1 MESTEIPTKQ
11 AHHSELTR
19 CLYCNTPVST
29 EQRFCCS
36 GCEEAY
42 GNIEEAKSTAP
53 EQKPF
58 FSVFAVQDSAGHYS
72 LTLSIKNIHCAACVQ
87 RVERGL
93 YEHEGVLSARVN
105 MSTDRL
111 TYSWKGAK
119 EYGDILANAVI
130 NLGYDL
136 VPFGGSKKDHS
147 NDQEKYLLRCLAVAG
162 FAMGNLMMISIG
174 LWSEESKLMGNA
186 TQDFLHWV
194 SIVIALPAI
203 MYAGRPFFYS
213 AISVLKKRHTNMDV
227 PISLAIILASAM
239 SVSETINHGEHIYFD
254 SAVMLLFF
262 LLIGRYLDVR
272 AKGKAKESAQELL
285 SKMQGTAT
293 VLKDGK
299 QRVVPIRDLKEGM
312 TILVSAGEN
321 VPVDGKVSWGISE
334 LDISLITGET
344 IPKCVRED
352 DRVFAG
358 TVNISAPI
366 RIVASKSSD
375 TSLLGDIVKLMEQS
389 EKSQAYFVRI
399 ADRAAQLYTPIVH
412 FMGLMTFLG
421 WWLFGLAWQLAL
433 LNAITVLIITCPC
446 ALGLAVPVT
455 QVLARG
461 KLFKN
466 GILLKSGDAL
476 EKLAGIDFVVLDKT
490 GTLTTGLPTLL
501 DGQYNNRQ
509 LQIAASLAANS
520 KHPLSKAISNT
531 YSKELVDIEKVKEFP
546 GMGIQAFL
554 DGKEVKLGSRQWCGE
569 DSITD
574 IESLEL
580 WLNIDGEKVCFN
592 FIDSLRSDAKE
603 VVGNMQEAGLVT
615 ALLSGDTKQVVN
627 KVAKSIGISTYFSS
641 LSPVDKCKYIDS
653 MREKGKK
660 VLMVGDG
667 LNDAPSLSSASVSM
681 SPSSAID
688 IAQNTADIVF
698 QGEKLAPVYQSW
710 RVALKANKLI
720 KQNFTIAVLYNIIAI
735 PLAVMGYVTPL
746 IAAIAMSSSSLV
758 VIGNSFRLNRIRG
771 L

>member
-1 MESTEIPTKQ
+1 
-11 AHHSELTR
+11 
-19 CLYCNTPVST
+19 
-29 EQRFCCS
+29 
-36 GCEEAY
+36 
-42 GNIEEAKSTAP
+42 
-53 EQKPF
+53 
-58 FSVFAVQDSAGHYS
+58 
-72 LTLSIKNIHCAACVQ
+72 
-87 RVERGL
+87 
-93 YEHEGVLSARVN
+93 

-130 NLGYDL
+130 GLGYDL

-476 EKLAGIDFVVLDKT
+476 ERLAGIDFVVLDKT

>member
-29 EQRFCCS
+29 EQKFCCS

-58 FSVFAVQDSAGHYS
+58 FSVFAVQDSAGYYS

-213 AISVLKKRHTNMDV
+213 AISILKKRHTNMDV

-239 SVSETINHGEHIYFD
+239 SVFETLNHGEHIYFD

-285 SKMQGTAT
+285 SKLQGTAT

-299 QRVVPIRDLKEGM
+299 QKVVPIRELKEGM

-476 EKLAGIDFVVLDKT
+476 ERLAGIDFVVLDKT

-660 VLMVGDG
+660 YIRVYD
-667 LNDAPSLSSASVSM
+667 SAFG
-681 SPSSAID
+681 
-688 IAQNTADIVF
+688 T
-698 QGEKLAPVYQSW
+698 
-710 RVALKANKLI
+710 
-720 KQNFTIAVLYNIIAI
+720 
-735 PLAVMGYVTPL
+735 
-746 IAAIAMSSSSLV
+746 
-758 VIGNSFRLNRIRG
+758 
-771 L
+771 

>member
-1 MESTEIPTKQ
+1 
-11 AHHSELTR
+11 
-19 CLYCNTPVST
+19 
-29 EQRFCCS
+29 
-36 GCEEAY
+36 
-42 GNIEEAKSTAP
+42 
-53 EQKPF
+53 
-58 FSVFAVQDSAGHYS
+58 
-72 LTLSIKNIHCAACVQ
+72 
-87 RVERGL
+87 
-93 YEHEGVLSARVN
+93 
-105 MSTDRL
+105 
-111 TYSWKGAK
+111 
-119 EYGDILANAVI
+119 
-130 NLGYDL
+130 
-136 VPFGGSKKDHS
+136 
-147 NDQEKYLLRCLAVAG
+147 
-162 FAMGNLMMISIG
+162 MGNLMMISIG

-476 EKLAGIDFVVLDKT
+476 ERLAGIDFVVLDKT

>member
-1 MESTEIPTKQ
+1 
-11 AHHSELTR
+11 
-19 CLYCNTPVST
+19 
-29 EQRFCCS
+29 
-36 GCEEAY
+36 
-42 GNIEEAKSTAP
+42 
-53 EQKPF
+53 
-58 FSVFAVQDSAGHYS
+58 
-72 LTLSIKNIHCAACVQ
+72 
-87 RVERGL
+87 
-93 YEHEGVLSARVN
+93 
-105 MSTDRL
+105 
-111 TYSWKGAK
+111 
-119 EYGDILANAVI
+119 
-130 NLGYDL
+130 
-136 VPFGGSKKDHS
+136 
-147 NDQEKYLLRCLAVAG
+147 
-162 FAMGNLMMISIG
+162 
-174 LWSEESKLMGNA
+174 
-186 TQDFLHWV
+186 
-194 SIVIALPAI
+194 
-203 MYAGRPFFYS
+203 
-213 AISVLKKRHTNMDV
+213 
-227 PISLAIILASAM
+227 
-239 SVSETINHGEHIYFD
+239 
-254 SAVMLLFF
+254 
-262 LLIGRYLDVR
+262 
-272 AKGKAKESAQELL
+272 
-285 SKMQGTAT
+285 MQGTAT